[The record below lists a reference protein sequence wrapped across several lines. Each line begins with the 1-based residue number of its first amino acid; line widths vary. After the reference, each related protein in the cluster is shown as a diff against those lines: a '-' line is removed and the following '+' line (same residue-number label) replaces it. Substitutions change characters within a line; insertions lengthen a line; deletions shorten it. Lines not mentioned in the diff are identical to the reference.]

1 MKTSVNV
8 VGSPVAMVVATALGR
23 WIEREGGLVGPIQ
36 ISSRGGLRGLFV
48 SEAVKAGTPLLAV
61 PRHCTL
67 HSDAVA
73 DDDASALRP
82 HRPVRGC
89 CGHDCAMPSQS

>member
-1 MKTSVNV
+1 M
-8 VGSPVAMVVATALGR
+8 VATALGR

-48 SEAVKAGTPLLAV
+48 SEDVKAGTPLLAV

-67 HSDAVA
+67 HSDAAVA
-73 DDDASALRP
+73 YRHLRKP
-82 HRPVRGC
+82 T
-89 CGHDCAMPSQS
+89 